1 MYVWI
6 KLSWRLKLLYNI
18 KWVAN
23 CIGISGII
31 HFPNYQWEEEQ
42 FTLVFKCNV
51 WTNLIR
57 FPGHYI
63 SCETFFH
70 KYSMDT
76 PTKIAQ
82 EIRFIL
88 QGWFLEFLFL
98 FLFFFTSQ
106 NPVWSHGF
114 LYCHVCYSWGSFIYK
129 NCTVCC
135 KTLFSP
141 KIAQYLR
148 NDVLLKAMKHG
159 GPI

>member
-98 FLFFFTSQ
+98 FLFYFTSQ
-106 NPVWSHGF
+106 NPVWSHCF
-114 LYCHVCYSWGSFIYK
+114 
-129 NCTVCC
+129 
-135 KTLFSP
+135 
-141 KIAQYLR
+141 KIAMFAILGDLLFPR
-148 NDVLLKAMKHG
+148 TVLFFVRLCFLPKLLSIWEMMSY
-159 GPI
+159 